1 LGIAQIVQFHV
12 LPVSY
17 TEYGFKRSPHD
28 KKGKDKDNQ
37 VTGSSSPSEPT
48 HKSSFVESHM
58 LTIPYA
64 FFAPILAFSA
74 LKDSL
79 LGHVKHQTT
88 LTTSQIN
95 EFTPFTHFASTAYCD
110 PDTTVDWT
118 CGGKISLMVTWIIFI

>member
-1 LGIAQIVQFHV
+1 
-12 LPVSY
+12 
-17 TEYGFKRSPHD
+17 
-28 KKGKDKDNQ
+28 
-37 VTGSSSPSEPT
+37 
-48 HKSSFVESHM
+48 M

-118 CGGKISLMVTWIIFI
+118 CGGKISLMVTWIILI